1 MANKFGFAGLNSNL
15 NPTDTT
21 SNLGAQINKLL
32 SMHVS
37 GRVIDII
44 LDDTHPDF
52 VEFGEWNGV
61 GTIKFELVDFQTGNI
76 NGRPTARPFF
86 PQFKTYPLINEIV
99 YLIKL
104 PDSDIGSQ
112 TSSESYYYLNSISIW
127 NHPHHNAYPNLIK
140 NTELSPSQQKD
151 YQDIEGGSVRRVT
164 DESTEIQLNSPE
176 IGGTFVEKPNI
187 HPILPFA
194 GDNIVEGRFGNSIR
208 LGNTSKSKSILYKN
222 NWSGAGENGDP
233 ITILRNG
240 QPVDAGE
247 EGWYPVVEN
256 INKDLSSI
264 YLTSKQSIPLT
275 SDFTSYPTLST
286 PPTSLG
292 SYNNPQIILNS
303 GRLVFNTNV
312 DSIIINSKK
321 SISLSSVE
329 DLGLFSQNGN
339 VTLNGKNIRIGDLN
353 AEQSLVL
360 GDAFM
365 EQFKQLLVSLS
376 LLMESL
382 TTEPML
388 GPASLSA
395 QNTKI
400 IVDSLKDQIPN
411 FLSKISKTL

>member
-21 SNLGAQINKLL
+21 SNLGAQINELL

-37 GRVIDII
+37 GRVKDII

-52 VEFGEWNGV
+52 EEYGEWNGV
-61 GTIKFELVDFQTGNI
+61 GTIKFELIDFQTDDRSGN
-76 NGRPTARPFF
+76 PTAKPFF
-86 PQFKTYPLINEIV
+86 PQFKTYPLVNEIV

-104 PDSDIGSQ
+104 PNSDIGNQ

-127 NHPHHNAYPNLIK
+127 NHPHHNAYPNLVK
-140 NTELSPSQQKD
+140 ETELSPSQQKD

-187 HPILPFA
+187 HPVLPFA
-194 GDNIVEGRFGNSIR
+194 GDNIMEGRFGNSIR

-222 NWSGAGENGDP
+222 NWSGTGQNGDP

-240 QPVDAGE
+240 QPMDAGE
-247 EGWYPVVEN
+247 EGWFPIIEN

-264 YLTSKQSIPLT
+264 YLTSYQSIPLK
-275 SDFTSYPTLST
+275 SDFTSYPALSKS
-286 PPTSLG
+286 PTSLG
-292 SYNNPQIILNS
+292 AYNRSQVIINS
-303 GRLVFNTNV
+303 GRLVFNTNM
-312 DSIIINSKK
+312 DSIILNSKK
-321 SISLSSVE
+321 SISLSSIE
-329 DLGLFSQNGN
+329 DIGLYSKNGN
-339 VTLNGKNIRIGDLN
+339 VTLNGKNIRIGDIN

-360 GDAFM
+360 GDVFM
-365 EQFKQLLVSLS
+365 EQFKQLLISLS

-382 TTEPML
+382 TIEPTL

-395 QNTKI
+395 QNTKL